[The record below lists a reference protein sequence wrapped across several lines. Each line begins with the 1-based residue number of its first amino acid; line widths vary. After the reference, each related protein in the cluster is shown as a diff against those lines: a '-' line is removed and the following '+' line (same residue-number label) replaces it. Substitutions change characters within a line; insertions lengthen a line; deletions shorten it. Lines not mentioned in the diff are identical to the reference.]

1 MEYIYSII
9 IGYNNEASINDAI
22 MMENLL
28 LKLQKNNNK
37 ILDPF
42 LYTNKE
48 NIVNLRSL
56 IDHINKTN
64 DNHTILLYYSGHGY
78 NDSIDY
84 YKLNGNQINS
94 LLETGKRNEF
104 NKIVILDCCY
114 ANSINI
120 PLKNSLIISSC
131 ERNQLSSESLSEILL
146 SNNNNKQYL
155 HSTTFLK
162 NSSLYYN
169 FQIGIFTYNLCNLI
183 ENNTISTKIFN
194 NSIWNTI
201 EYISNQKICVKG
213 NINLFNILY
222 K

>member
-1 MEYIYSII
+1 MEHIYSII

-28 LKLQKNNNK
+28 IKLQKKNKK
-37 ILDPF
+37 ILNPF
-42 LYTNKE
+42 LYTNKV
-48 NIVNLRSL
+48 NLDNLRSL
-56 IDHINKTN
+56 IEQINKTN

-84 YKLNGNQINS
+84 YKLNGNQINN
-94 LLETGKRNEF
+94 LLETGKRSEF

-120 PLKNSLIISSC
+120 PLTNSLIISSC
-131 ERNQLSSESLSEILL
+131 EKNQLSSESLSEILL

-155 HSTTFLK
+155 HSQTFLK
-162 NSSLYYN
+162 NSNLYYN

-183 ENNTISTKIFN
+183 ENNNSTKIFN
-194 NSIWNTI
+194 DSIWNTI
-201 EYISNQKICVKG
+201 QYISNQKICVKG
-213 NINLFNILY
+213 NIDLFNILY